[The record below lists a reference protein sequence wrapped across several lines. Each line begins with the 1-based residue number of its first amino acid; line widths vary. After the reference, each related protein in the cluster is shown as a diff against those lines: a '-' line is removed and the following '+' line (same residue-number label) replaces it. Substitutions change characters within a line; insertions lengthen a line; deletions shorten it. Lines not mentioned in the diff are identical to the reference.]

1 MAKDSWPTRNI
12 AVASLHLDEKNP
24 RLGRETAGRSPQQII
39 LHLFKY
45 DNAVEIADSISRVGY
60 FANEPLMAIRED
72 GRYVV
77 VEGNR
82 RLAALKALREPGLLS
97 DDAKLRRQVEKC
109 KARITNPAEIR
120 NVPVT
125 IAPSRRA
132 TDKLIAYRHTRT
144 PVQPW
149 EAENRAS
156 FILDKLSEGYDNDE
170 LQQALGFSPSDI
182 QDARQ
187 TRAIAEMARSIALD
201 EEIKAKLSSPRAK
214 VFTTLKRVFESEVGR
229 RYLMVK
235 RDPVHG
241 IVGETTKA
249 EFLRGFT
256 HLVKDLSLGKATSR
270 TFNTTEQIESYF
282 KGWPK
287 SDLPQRKKGTFVPAD
302 VIEGASVASQP
313 KPAVTKSIAAR
324 ASAASST
331 VLPKTFR
338 VRFGDERIKEIR
350 NELTQLRRARFRNS
364 GAVMLRVFLEL
375 SIADYLKRI
384 NRYDLLVADL
394 RRKNAIPS
402 HQLPP
407 LKHLV
412 PEIIK
417 VVKSKLSAEEAVR
430 VEKALRY
437 DASAPFS
444 ISDLNSF
451 VHSPDLPSERD
462 IEQFWSRTAPLF
474 RLMLETDAGLD

>member
-24 RLGRETAGRSPQQII
+24 RLGREIAGRSPQQII

-97 DDAKLRRQVEKC
+97 DDAKLRRQIEKC
-109 KARITNPAEIR
+109 KARITNPADIR
-120 NVPVT
+120 SVPVT

-156 FILDKLSEGYDNDE
+156 FILDKLGEGYDNDE

-214 VFTTLKRVFESEVGR
+214 VVTTLKRVLESEVGR
-229 RYLMVK
+229 RYLMIK
-235 RDPVHG
+235 RDPAHG

-256 HLVKDLSLGKATSR
+256 RLVRDLSLGKATSR

-282 KGWPK
+282 RAWPK

-302 VIEGASVASQP
+302 VIEGASVASQS
-313 KPAVTKSIAAR
+313 KPAVTKFAAR
-324 ASAASST
+324 ALSTSST
-331 VLPKTFR
+331 VLPRTFK

-384 NRYDLLVADL
+384 SRYDRLVADL
-394 RRKNAIPS
+394 KRKNAIPT
-402 HQLPP
+402 HRPP
-407 LKHLV
+407 ALKYLV
-412 PEIIK
+412 PEIVK
-417 VVKSKLSAEEAVR
+417 VVKSKLSAEEALR

-437 DASAPFS
+437 DASAPFT

-474 RLMLETDAGLD
+474 RLMLEADAGLNG